1 MTLSSWIIG
10 LLGAAVIAGLAYWKR
25 SLSASGFAAAVIA
38 GTVLYAVGSLAW
50 FGTLI
55 AFFVSSS
62 LLSKCKQKAKSAAES
77 TYEKTGRRDAGQV
90 FANGGIA
97 VILCLLNALFPHF
110 LWWAA
115 FVGVL
120 ATVNADTWATEI
132 GGLSSSEPRSILTL
146 KKVPTG
152 TSGGIS
158 LAGTLATMAGGL
170 FIGLCA
176 WLFSLGSGSAAL
188 HVSFGWLLWTGL
200 VAGTIGSLTDSVI
213 GAKWQWMRRCVVCGK
228 DVEAATHCSTKTS
241 YLRGEK
247 WMNNDAVNMIA
258 SLAGAVIAVLATASL

>member
-1 MTLSSWIIG
+1 MTISAWILGLIG
-10 LLGAAVIAGLAYWKR
+10 ATVIAGLAYWKR
-25 SLSASGFAAAVIA
+25 SLSASGFAAAVIV
-38 GTVLYAVGSLAW
+38 GTVLYACGSLAW

-55 AFFVSSS
+55 AFFLSSS
-62 LLSKCKQKAKSAAES
+62 VLSKFKQRAKSGVEA
-77 TYEKTGRRDAGQV
+77 TYEKSGRRDAGQV

-97 VILCLLNALFPHF
+97 VILCLLNVLFPHF

-132 GGLSSSEPRSILTL
+132 GGLSQTEPRSILTL

-158 LAGTLATMAGGL
+158 LLGTLATMAGGL

-176 WLFSLGSGSAAL
+176 WLLSLSSSSANL
-188 HVSFGWLLWTGL
+188 HATLGWFLLTGL
-200 VAGTIGSLTDSVI
+200 IAGTIGSLVDSMI
-213 GAKWQWMRRCVVCGK
+213 GAKWQWMQRCVVCGK
-228 DVEAATHCSTKTS
+228 DVEAHTHCSTKTS

-247 WMNNDAVNMIA
+247 WMNNDAVNLIA
-258 SLAGAVIAVLATASL
+258 SLAGAIVAVFAGV